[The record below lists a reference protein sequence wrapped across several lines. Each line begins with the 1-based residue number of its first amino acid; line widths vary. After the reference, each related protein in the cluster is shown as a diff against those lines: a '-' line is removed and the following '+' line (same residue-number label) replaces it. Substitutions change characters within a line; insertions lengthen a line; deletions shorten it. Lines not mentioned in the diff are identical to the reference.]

1 MKSKT
6 HLFIFV
12 GIIAGAAFGIFLSN
26 AGDSDV
32 RDNIFAALDLFGKT
46 IFIGFLKMIVAPLI
60 FFSILSAITS
70 LAHTGELWRVGWKT
84 LFLSHH
90 HLNRR
95 GTGPVLRADYQTRLL
110 R

>member
-6 HLFIFV
+6 HLFIFI

-26 AGDSDV
+26 IGESTV
-32 RDNIFAALDLFGKT
+32 RNNIFAALDLFGKT

-84 LFLSHH
+84 LVSISSPPQSPWHW
-90 HLNRR
+90 
-95 GTGPVLRADYQTRLL
+95 VCSSC
-110 R
+110 